1 MSSDALMAS
10 GILGEEGIMN
20 SYMKHGFA
28 VAALSAACN
37 AAFAA
42 DDITVIKIGS
52 AAPTTGA
59 IANLGK
65 ENENGARLAVEDVN
79 RRGLVINGKK
89 IKLEL
94 DAVDDQADPRQGT
107 QVAQRLVDDGV
118 VAVVGHLN
126 SGVSIA
132 ASRIYHDAQ
141 ILQISP
147 DSTNPKFT
155 QQGFNTTFRLVA
167 TDAQQSP
174 VLAHYALETLKAK
187 KVAIVDDSTAYGQG
201 LADQFSSAVKSGGAT
216 VVAREATNDKTIDFK
231 GVITKIKGQSP
242 DVIFYGGMDATA
254 GPFIKQVA
262 QLGLNAKVL
271 GGDGTCSDEVIAL
284 AGPAVDR
291 LVCSIA
297 GLPLSRM
304 KAGPAF
310 EKEYQQRFGMPVQ
323 IYAPYAYDAVM
334 VIVDAMK
341 KSGSTDH
348 AKILAA
354 ASATDYQGLTG
365 QIQFDDKGDVRSP
378 RLTLYGYKDG
388 KKTLLT
394 TMTP

>member
-1 MSSDALMAS
+1 MTSH
-10 GILGEEGIMN
+10 I
-20 SYMKHGFA
+20 KTGFA
-28 VAALSAACN
+28 VMALSFACCMSY
-37 AAFAA
+37 AA
-42 DDITVIKIGS
+42 DDIKIVKIGS

-65 ENENGARLAVEDVN
+65 ENENGARLAVEDIN
-79 RRGLVINGKK
+79 RHGLVVGGQK

-94 DAVDDQADPRQGT
+94 VAVDDQADPRQGT

-141 ILQISP
+141 VLQISP
-147 DSTNPKFT
+147 DSTNPQFT
-155 QQGFNTTFRLVA
+155 QQGFNTTYRLVA

-174 VLAHYALETLKAK
+174 VLAHYALQTLKAK

-201 LADQFSSAVKSGGAT
+201 LADQFSEAIKGGGAQ
-216 VVAREATNDKTIDFK
+216 VVAREATNDKAIDFK
-231 GVITKIKGQSP
+231 GLITKIKGQSP

-254 GPFIKQVA
+254 GPFIKQAA
-262 QLGLNAKVL
+262 QLGLKAKVL
-271 GGDGTCSDEVIAL
+271 GGDGTCSDEVASL
-284 AGPAVDR
+284 AGPAVDN

-304 KAGPAF
+304 KAGPTF
-310 EKEYQQRFGMPVQ
+310 EKEYEKRFGTTVQ
-323 IYAPYAYDAVM
+323 IYAPYAYDSVM

-341 KSGSTDH
+341 RSGSTDR
-348 AKILAA
+348 AKVLATA
-354 ASATDYQGLTG
+354 RSTDYQGLIG
-365 QIQFDDKGDVRSP
+365 GIQFDGKGDVKNP

-388 KKTLLT
+388 KKILLT